1 MSDSTKKA
9 KKEGRY
15 TPVLTFSLMLD
26 ANNSL
31 NPAIEISKV
40 DADDF
45 IEYMDEYMPDFDY
58 THDIANLM
66 KYCTAL
72 IESMMSQ
79 MEEYCGSVT
88 DIQYPAEPIRQEVP
102 DLPTLHQRIKSKKL
116 N

>member
-1 MSDSTKKA
+1 MSDKKNGT

-26 ANNSL
+26 ANSSL
-31 NPAIEISKV
+31 NTAIEVSKV
-40 DADDF
+40 DPDDF

-66 KYCTAL
+66 KYCNAL
-72 IESMMSQ
+72 IETMMSQ

-88 DIQYPAEPIRQEVP
+88 DIQYPSKAVQQEVP
-102 DLPTLHQRIKSKKL
+102 DLPTLHAKIKAKKL

>member
-1 MSDSTKKA
+1 MSDKRNGT

-31 NPAIEISKV
+31 NPAIEVSKV

-45 IEYMDEYMPDFDY
+45 IQYMDEYMPDFDY

-66 KYCTAL
+66 KYCNNL
-72 IESMMSQ
+72 IETMMSE

-88 DIQYPAEPIRQEVP
+88 DIQYPSKAVEQEVP
-102 DLPTLHQRIKSKKL
+102 DIPTLHEKIKAKKL